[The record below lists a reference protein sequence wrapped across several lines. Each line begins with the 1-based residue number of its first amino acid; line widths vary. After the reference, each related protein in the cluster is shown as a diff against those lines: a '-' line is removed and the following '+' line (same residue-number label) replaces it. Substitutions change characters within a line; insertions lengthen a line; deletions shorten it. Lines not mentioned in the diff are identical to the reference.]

1 MERRQTF
8 HNWLRVHKDRIE
20 FARKGYLQVLFDDYN
35 HEHPEA
41 QLKNKPELWSKHGLT
56 LASVSHCHGG
66 VSHANLSVM
75 TLFPHG
81 DLRSHS
87 SSLTLHNFF
96 LFTSK

>member
-41 QLKNKPELWSKHGLT
+41 QLRNKPELWRWLYNFRRTNKVPIHYCPARGNIKRKRP
-56 LASVSHCHGG
+56 A
-66 VSHANLSVM
+66 
-75 TLFPHG
+75 
-81 DLRSHS
+81 HS
-87 SSLTLHNFF
+87 NYQEQ
-96 LFTSK
+96 

>member
-41 QLKNKPELWSKHGLT
+41 QLRNKPELWRWLYNFRRTNKVPIHYCPARG
-56 LASVSHCHGG
+56 
-66 VSHANLSVM
+66 NIKRRR
-75 TLFPHG
+75 PE
-81 DLRSHS
+81 HS
-87 SSLTLHNFF
+87 NYVE
-96 LFTSK
+96 KN